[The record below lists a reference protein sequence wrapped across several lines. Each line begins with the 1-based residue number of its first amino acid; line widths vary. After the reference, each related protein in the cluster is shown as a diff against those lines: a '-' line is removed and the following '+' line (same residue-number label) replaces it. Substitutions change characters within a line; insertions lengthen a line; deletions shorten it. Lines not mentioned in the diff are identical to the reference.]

1 MRGMLC
7 AEVEMKT
14 TEEKSA
20 IEIADHVKHIPSGE
34 EWIVA
39 RVDDKYL
46 WPCGWPESREMKKDC
61 VLIKKSSQESRYKL
75 IEELKKL
82 PATEARHY
90 YRHEQNN
97 TQR

>member
-1 MRGMLC
+1 MS
-7 AEVEMKT
+7 KIT
-14 TEEKSA
+14 T
-20 IEIADHVKHIPSGE
+20 IEIADHVKHMPSGE

-39 RVDDKYL
+39 RVNDLYV
-46 WPCGWPESREMKKDC
+46 WPCGWPESMAMKIDC
-61 VLIKKSSQESRYKL
+61 VLIKKSSQESRDKL

-82 PATEARHY
+82 PATDARHY